1 MSAGCINKVSE
12 RQAYLQ
18 PRMKITDVKNLR
30 IVQAG
35 RRFKLP
41 ATIQLRELIKIIDR
55 DESTVFWMQPR
66 IGSVSDQFPCI
77 CVNNTFYALNCKM
90 EKVIFR
96 DVRLGE
102 IEANLKMIHTMAL
115 Y

>member
-1 MSAGCINKVSE
+1 M
-12 RQAYLQ
+12 
-18 PRMKITDVKNLR
+18 PT
-30 IVQAG
+30 
-35 RRFKLP
+35 P
-41 ATIQLRELIKIIDR
+41 IQLRDLMKIIDR

-96 DVRLGE
+96 DVRLTRNFQ
-102 IEANLKMIHTMAL
+102 NLETLADGTQKLRIPKRLYQEKIRTSHRVRNLHAL
-115 Y
+115 NVIVN